1 MGDPL
6 AVHITLQLAIQI
18 ATLISV
24 NLGFVGLIN
33 TINSYRRQMN
43 VQILMKYTER
53 YERILDQ
60 FPLELSPPDS
70 IQKFSPL
77 KAQS

>member
-1 MGDPL
+1 VGDPL

-33 TINSYRRQMN
+33 TINSYRRKMN